1 MSWHFG
7 RCFSVVFEVVIVC
20 VPLWSLVLARVVG
33 IMLFEP
39 MLGLVVGVCGV
50 LDVYVGLA
58 VL

>member
-1 MSWHFG
+1 
-7 RCFSVVFEVVIVC
+7 VFEVVIVC